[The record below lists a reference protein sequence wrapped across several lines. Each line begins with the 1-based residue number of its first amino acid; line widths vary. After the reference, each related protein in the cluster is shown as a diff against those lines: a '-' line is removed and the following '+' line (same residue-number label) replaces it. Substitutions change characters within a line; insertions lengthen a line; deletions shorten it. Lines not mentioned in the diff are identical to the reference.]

1 MYVCICV
8 YLKLLQWASTYS
20 LITLLMCG
28 GKETNI
34 KQNPLLFLNC
44 ETHLNPMVLPSC
56 SQIRWVSSWLWIF
69 PTHNTTCTCM
79 MTSDEIILIQMKG
92 RKLFTFDKEQF
103 YWIFLIIFQDPIV
116 GNGQKSRML
125 SCEPVNMNANK
136 WA

>member
-44 ETHLNPMVLPSC
+44 ETHLNPMVLPSHPQNTMSWFKALNIPY
-56 SQIRWVSSWLWIF
+56 SQ
-69 PTHNTTCTCM
+69 H
-79 MTSDEIILIQMKG
+79 
-92 RKLFTFDKEQF
+92 KLHMHDDK
-103 YWIFLIIFQDPIV
+103 
-116 GNGQKSRML
+116 
-125 SCEPVNMNANK
+125 
-136 WA
+136 